1 MSRPEHILPPE
12 LFYNEKES
20 SRYAQNSRI
29 LQIQAD
35 LAQRAYDLLEIPQ
48 EDTTPKLL
56 LDLGC
61 GSGISGSILS
71 EANHHWFGLDISE
84 SMLQIARENEEIS
97 NFDLFLADLGQGLG
111 FRAGSFDG
119 AISVSVLQW
128 LCNADK
134 SCHNPAGRIHKFF
147 SSLMIA
153 LARGSK
159 AVFQFYPENEGQ
171 IDLLTGIALKCGFGG
186 GVVVDYP
193 NSKKAKKYFLVLHS
207 GYSGGIPAGLTGEA
221 SSEGRQ
227 HAGRDSSTVRM
238 LDNGRMGIKKRKGK
252 NIKDKQ
258 WILRKKELSRKRGNE
273 NVPRDSKYTARK
285 RGPKF

>member
-20 SRYAQNSRI
+20 ARYAQNSRI

-35 LAQRAYDLLEIPQ
+35 LAQRAYDLLEISE

-71 EANHHWFGLDISE
+71 QANHHWFGLDISE
-84 SMLQIARENEEIS
+84 SMLQIARENEEIF

-134 SCHNPAGRIHKFF
+134 SCHNPTGRIHKFF

-193 NSKKAKKYFLVLHS
+193 NSKKAKKYYLVLHS
-207 GYSGGIPAGLTGEA
+207 GYSGNIPAGLTEA
-221 SSEGRQ
+221 SKQESGKN
-227 HAGRDSSTVRM
+227 STTVR
-238 LDNGRMGIKKRKGK
+238 LLQNSKMGIKKRKGK

-258 WILRKKELSRKRGNE
+258 WILRKKQLARKRGNE

>member
-97 NFDLFLADLGQGLG
+97 NFV
-111 FRAGSFDG
+111 SF
-119 AISVSVLQW
+119 SPLLQAKQSFFYW
-128 LCNADK
+128 VKRSSAKQAFHTTTKADK
-134 SCHNPAGRIHKFF
+134 QPKRI
-147 SSLMIA
+147 
-153 LARGSK
+153 
-159 AVFQFYPENEGQ
+159 
-171 IDLLTGIALKCGFGG
+171 
-186 GVVVDYP
+186 
-193 NSKKAKKYFLVLHS
+193 
-207 GYSGGIPAGLTGEA
+207 
-221 SSEGRQ
+221 
-227 HAGRDSSTVRM
+227 DSSFQEQPQRSW
-238 LDNGRMGIKKRKGK
+238 
-252 NIKDKQ
+252 KQ
-258 WILRKKELSRKRGNE
+258 LQQTNLQQRRPNNSQ
-273 NVPRDSKYTARK
+273 DHFAA
-285 RGPKF
+285 